1 VTTRDDVPKTT
12 SAVQPTPDHDADSDE
27 ALIQLQASFP
37 RFRIWREITYGRARY
52 IARSR
57 DPGVGPHTVIT
68 PDPDE
73 LRAALAR

>member
-1 VTTRDDVPKTT
+1 
-12 SAVQPTPDHDADSDE
+12 
-27 ALIQLQASFP
+27 LQASFP